1 MSGQA
6 GTVEKKFI
14 IKNKLG
20 IHARPAGL
28 IVKTAAK
35 FECDTFLIRDDYE
48 APAKSI
54 LGLMTLEAE
63 QGAEILVRAV
73 GRDAAEALAAI
84 GALFEAKFHED

>member
-6 GTVEKKFI
+6 GLAEKKFV

-35 FECDTFLIRDDYE
+35 FESDTYLIRDGYE

-54 LGLMTLEAE
+54 LGLMALEAE
-63 QGAEILVRAV
+63 QGAEILVRAS
-73 GRDAAEALAAI
+73 GRDAADALAAI
-84 GALFEAKFHED
+84 GALFDAKFHED